1 MKFSSETRGATAH
14 KGKGKEPLT
23 TKEEWRRG
31 GSLLPWQKEEKKGR
45 GKNAAGVGER
55 GQK

>member
-14 KGKGKEPLT
+14 KGKGGGLT
-23 TKEEWRRG
+23 TKEEWQRG

-45 GKNAAGVGER
+45 GKNAAGDSER